1 MLELESGSSSEYS
14 EVEGQRRTLSAMR
27 VGSLLTAVGLVG
39 MVAYFSFG
47 SPLKGKTSDAI
58 GESEAWIDSRVFT
71 PVGLTGSMKPSVA
84 NTPQESMN
92 DGNKCNDDEE
102 ELGGQCFKK
111 CSILTG
117 GTHPTRTSAFTCC
130 EAADIK
136 DCGLKNQQLNLKPCG
151 GFDVAGNINGQQSAC
166 PHSEGNCYSNEE
178 LFLGQCYK
186 KCSELTNNEY
196 NKRISSWSC
205 CKGTAIT
212 DCNPFS
218 GDAVKTSASFN
229 VGGGA
234 SGTGDAIHPPD
245 PCLDEANCKQA
256 VSSASSAVAGAASTA
271 GATAQSAYNTAAAGA
286 QNVYSNAASLFPSS
300 SGSISS

>member
-1 MLELESGSSSEYS
+1 MMELESGSSSDYT
-14 EVEGQRRTLSAMR
+14 EVESQRRTLSPLR
-27 VGSLLTAVGLVG
+27 VGGWLTAVGLVG
-39 MVAYFSFG
+39 IVAHFFFA
-47 SPLKGKTSDAI
+47 SPLKGKPSDAI
-58 GESEAWIDSRVFT
+58 GESEAWVDSRVFA

-84 NTPQESMN
+84 NAPEESMN

-102 ELGGQCFKK
+102 ELAGNCYKK
-111 CSILTG
+111 CSLLTG

-130 EAADIK
+130 AASDVK
-136 DCGLKNQQLNLKPCG
+136 DCGLKNQELSLKPCG

-166 PHSEGNCYSNEE
+166 PHQEGNCYSNEE

-196 NKRISSWSC
+196 TKRISSWSC

-212 DCNPFS
+212 ECNPFS

-234 SGTGDAIHPPD
+234 SGTGNAIHPPD
-245 PCLDEANCKQA
+245 PCLDESNCNT
-256 VSSASSAVAGAASTA
+256 ASSAVSAAAAGAASSVQGAASSA
-271 GATAQSAYNTAAAGA
+271 GGTAQNAYSAAA
-286 QNVYSNAASLFPSS
+286 SMFPAS
-300 SGSISS
+300 SGSMSSA